1 MGKIIDFNSG
11 IKKEYDENYKFASEF
26 NICSNEDIMQLRYFV
41 SSALICS
48 GLTPDKNDVL
58 QYQVDNKINPFTG
71 SIDLKT
77 ARDMQYKY
85 SSKKMIKSIAP
96 ILDNVEIERN
106 KQLKRGKIFFS
117 IVLIIVAILIVI
129 GSNRLFNI
137 IRGFIMYI
145 L

>member
-1 MGKIIDFNSG
+1 MSKIIDFNSG

-26 NICSNEDIMQLRYFV
+26 NACSNEDILSLKYFV
-41 SSALICS
+41 SSALICA
-48 GLTPDKNDVL
+48 GLTPDKDDVL
-58 QYQVDNKINPFTG
+58 QYQVDNKINPVDG
-71 SIDLKT
+71 YIDLKT

-85 SSKKMIKSIAP
+85 SSKKMIESIAP

-117 IVLIIVAILIVI
+117 IVLIIVLILIVI

-137 IRGFIMYI
+137 IRGFIMH
-145 L
+145 LL

>member
-1 MGKIIDFNSG
+1 MS
-11 IKKEYDENYKFASEF
+11 
-26 NICSNEDIMQLRYFV
+26 R
-41 SSALICS
+41 S
-48 GLTPDKNDVL
+48 GLTPDKDDVL
-58 QYQVDNKINPFTG
+58 QYQVDNKIDPVDG
-71 SIDLKT
+71 LIDLKT

-85 SSKKMIKSIAP
+85 SSEKMRESIAP

-137 IRGFIMYI
+137 IRGFII
-145 L
+145 HLL